1 MGRSKCHL
9 WRKLN
14 QTCTQYLFSFISGR
28 RVRGQQ
34 SHPEP
39 RDAEGS
45 PDPWGYLQVSFR
57 HNSKKRSNSLSPLY
71 FFVLLPSELPP
82 LKSLGEKSH
91 LSFRAALSRCPET
104 KIGSRRFSRFGN
116 RILFRGHRCS
126 LKEDPFRVLFFPYPI
141 TLPISIPPSYIY
153 TILSL
158 NINGTSVRPSRSTC
172 YLKGNSW
179 NRVNGLIWMCPFLYS
194 PYTTFYTRKSFWATN
209 FFVRF
214 IPSLMKVCGENLS
227 ALCYLHEY

>member
-14 QTCTQYLFSFISGR
+14 QTLNNICFLSFQ
-28 RVRGQQ
+28 VV
-34 SHPEP
+34 EY
-39 RDAEGS
+39 EGS
-45 PDPWGYLQVSFR
+45 NHIRNPEMQRVLLTHEVICRWVLDTIQ
-57 HNSKKRSNSLSPLY
+57 KKVEFTFSSI

-91 LSFRAALSRCPET
+91 LSFRAALSPCPGT

-116 RILFRGHRCS
+116 RILFRGHSMLFKRRS
-126 LKEDPFRVLFFPYPI
+126 ISGPFFFPHPI
-141 TLPISIPPSYIY
+141 TLPISIPPSSIH

-194 PYTTFYTRKSFWATN
+194 PYTTFYTRMSFWATN

-214 IPSLMKVCGENLS
+214 IPSLMKVWGENLS
-227 ALCYLHEY
+227 ALYYLHEY